1 MQEFKLELQNEHEC
15 PEDLAHEFA
24 ELANERGK
32 DHAFKKLS
40 LKRHPDKGGSSEAM
54 AELRSALTLF
64 EAQLA
69 KQKEDERDRE
79 IAVRRAKTDAIADRV
94 EKEMNDDIERVARN
108 REENKRKAE
117 LIKERKAKA
126 AAKKAAKLAAMAA
139 SESTVSDGVDET
151 HVTTISVDDNV
162 LDKDC
167 NGAASNGES
176 NDPARDEEGN
186 VNVKAAVRRTAKTR
200 KKKHDKSLEDDT
212 VQNEKSD
219 KKGDVTDKLVASAP
233 KRKECGNIDIHSK
246 KGAKVDRV
254 SRKRR
259 KMGVIEVATQ
269 GVGTGQNSRNPP
281 INTLTE
287 TLANKVVG
295 SDSFVE
301 FECKD
306 LVERAFSE
314 YTKIRPGKPW
324 AKTTLNRYKGKVRN
338 SIVED
343 GKEDEKLP
351 LKYIVAKARE
361 MLKVAKETRTNDHNQ
376 ALSAFNAFLKG
387 IRILSKDMTM

>member
-1 MQEFKLELQNEHEC
+1 MCSDELKEDFKA
-15 PEDLAHEFA
+15 LAIKC
-24 ELANERGK
+24 GK
-32 DHAFKKLS
+32 DHAFRKLS
-40 LKRHPDKGGSSEAM
+40 MARHPDKGGSVEAM
-54 AELRSALTLF
+54 AELHAAVESF
-64 EAQLA
+64 EAYVKKI
-69 KQKEDERDRE
+69 KQDEQDRVDAAE
-79 IAVRRAKTDAIADRV
+79 RAETNAIAQIAR
-94 EKEMNDDIERVARN
+94 KNMNDDKERVARN

-117 LIKERKAKA
+117 LRKERKAKA

-139 SESTVSDGVDET
+139 LESTVSDGVDET

-176 NDPARDEEGN
+176 NNPARDEEGN
-186 VNVKAAVRRTAKTR
+186 VNVKAAVRRTTKTR
-200 KKKHDKSLEDDT
+200 KKKHDKKYDT
-212 VQNEKSD
+212 VQIEKSE
-219 KKGDVTDKLVASAP
+219 KKGDVTEQLVASAP

-246 KGAKVDRV
+246 KGAKVDGV

-259 KMGVIEVATQ
+259 KMGVIEAATQ
-269 GVGTGQNSRNPP
+269 GVGTGRNSRNPP

-287 TLANKVVG
+287 TLVNKVVG

-301 FECKD
+301 FKCKD

-314 YTKIRPGKPW
+314 YTKIRPGKPL
-324 AKTTLNRYKGKVRN
+324 AKTTLNQYKGKVRN

-361 MLKVAKETRTNDHNQ
+361 MLNVAKETRMNDHNK
-376 ALSAFNAFLKG
+376 ALSAFGAFLEG
-387 IRILSKDMTM
+387 IRIISKDMTM